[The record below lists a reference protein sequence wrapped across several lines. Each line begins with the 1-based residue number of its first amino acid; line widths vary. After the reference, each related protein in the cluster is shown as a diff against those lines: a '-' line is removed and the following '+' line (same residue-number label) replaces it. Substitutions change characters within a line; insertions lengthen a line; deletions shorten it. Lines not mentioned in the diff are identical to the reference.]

1 MIELKGAAMNRTK
14 TRKPKKLSETE
25 KRRNLRALVTSL
37 GKLKPD
43 KGKKWISQEHH
54 DKVPYG

>member
-14 TRKPKKLSETE
+14 TRKPKKLSETV

-37 GKLKPD
+37 RKLKPD

-54 DKVPYG
+54 DKVLYG